1 MMGFVGPPPLE
12 VPAMGP
18 LMRILAGGKSS
29 RLYHDLVYQQ
39 KVAQDVSASW
49 DSAMRLGG
57 LIELTATVQ
66 AGHTP
71 EEVASALD
79 AELRRVRDE
88 PPSAAELQRARRN
101 LEAGLFAQLE
111 NVGGF
116 GGKADQLNYYETFA
130 GDPAA
135 FAQQLERVLAVTPQ
149 DVQKAAQTFLKAEQ
163 RVVITVLPEAKQA
176 SAGGA
181 R

>member
-1 MMGFVGPPPLE
+1 
-12 VPAMGP
+12 
-18 LMRILAGGKSS
+18 
-29 RLYHDLVYQQ
+29 
-39 KVAQDVSASW
+39 
-49 DSAMRLGG
+49 
-57 LIELTATVQ
+57 VQ

-71 EEVASALD
+71 EEVLAALD
-79 AELRRVRDE
+79 GEIRRLREAGPAPD
-88 PPSAAELQRARRN
+88 ELQRASRN

-116 GGKADQLNYYETFA
+116 GGKADQLNYYEMFA

-135 FAQQLERVLAVTPQ
+135 FSKQLQRVLAVTAD
-149 DVQKAAQTFLKAEQ
+149 DVQKAAQAFLRDEQ